1 MAVNIIKDR
10 NSSSVLEVKL
20 GATKEEGGSRSHT
33 ITVGGDSAL
42 PFNHF
47 EGEFPNRPIVA
58 MEVQDM
64 VPKWND
70 ILKKEFEDVW
80 GDPAEWAQ
88 KCVEEYGADAI
99 YLKLEGAHPDEKDNS
114 IDHCVDV
121 VKSILDAIGVPLII
135 YGCEV
140 EEKDNELMPAIAEAT
155 AGENLLLG
163 VAEQEN
169 YKTITAA
176 CMVHKHNLVARSPLD
191 INICKQLNILIT
203 EMNLPANKI
212 VIDPAIGALGYG
224 IEYAYS
230 ILERARIGALQGD
243 KMMSM
248 PNICTVGEE
257 AWKTKEANA
266 SVDEY
271 PGWGETATRGILWE
285 AVTATS
291 LLHSGAHILLM
302 RHPKAVSVVK
312 KEIDKLMKPNSF

>member
-1 MAVNIIKDR
+1 MAVNIIKER
-10 NSSSVLEVKL
+10 NSSSVVEVTL
-20 GATKEEGGSRSHT
+20 GATKEEGGSRSHA
-33 ITVGGDSAL
+33 IKIGGDSAL

-47 EGEFPNRPIVA
+47 EGEFPNKPIVA

-80 GDPAEWAQ
+80 GNPAEWAQ
-88 KCVEEYGADAI
+88 KCVEVYGADAI
-99 YLKLEGAHPDEKDNS
+99 YLKLDGAHPDEKDYS
-114 IDHCVDV
+114 IEESVKT
-121 VKSILDAIGVPLII
+121 VKSVLDAVGVPLIVI
-135 YGCEV
+135 GSEV
-140 EEKDNELMPAIAEAT
+140 EEKDNELMPAIAEAA

-176 CMVHKHNLVARSPLD
+176 CMVHKHNLIARSPLD

-203 EMNLPANKI
+203 EMNLPVNKI

-224 IEYAYS
+224 IEYAFS
-230 ILERARIGALQGD
+230 ILERSRIGALQGD

-248 PNICTVGEE
+248 PIICTVGQE

-266 SVDEY
+266 SVEEY
-271 PGWGETATRGILWE
+271 PEWGDLESRGILWE

-291 LLHSGAHILLM
+291 LLQSGAHALMM
-302 RHPKAVSVVK
+302 RHPKAVSIAK
-312 KEIDKLMKPNSF
+312 KEIEKLMTPNSF